1 MHVDQLNQQA
11 LSSRSGLAEFNHFN
25 IKELG
30 SKPAYFGFV
39 VCKNGNDA
47 FSMLL
52 GGSDDGVAMRFFW
65 NGCYE
70 KATLLAWAHFARK
83 SDVIIDVGAHTG
95 SYTLAAVAASPQ
107 AIVISFEPYYMNFAR
122 LNLNLRANG
131 FPTNRAYMLG
141 VGAKNEVLPFSV
153 STSIDYLSTGGS
165 IGQRE
170 NAQTSNIQVVALDRF
185 IKAPII
191 PKIGLIKIDVEGH
204 EGSCIA
210 GMAGIIQNA
219 RPVIFFECIDAAAG
233 KAVQDGLQPNDYVF
247 YEIDDDANTIA
258 ATESVVPRL
267 DDDGRPLMNRL
278 NRIAIPREK
287 VDLLPT

>member
-1 MHVDQLNQQA
+1 LVSEKQGQA
-11 LSSRSGLAEFNHFN
+11 Q
-25 IKELG
+25 
-30 SKPAYFGFV
+30 
-39 VCKNGNDA
+39 
-47 FSMLL
+47 
-52 GGSDDGVAMRFFW
+52 SDDGVAMRFFW

-95 SYTLAAVAASPQ
+95 SYTLAAAAARPD
-107 AIVISFEPYYMNFAR
+107 AAVISFEPHSMNFAR

-131 FPTNRAYMLG
+131 FPTNRAFMVG

-165 IGQRE
+165 IGQRN

-191 PKIGLIKIDVEGH
+191 PKVGLIKIDVEGH
-204 EGSCIA
+204 EGACIA
-210 GMAGIIQNA
+210 GMTEIIQHA

-247 YEIDDDANTIA
+247 YEIDDDANTIEA
-258 ATESVVPRL
+258 IESVVPRL
-267 DDDGRPLMNRL
+267 NHDGRPLMNRL
-278 NRIAIPREK
+278 NRIAIPSEK
-287 VDLLPT
+287 VGLLPI